1 MGDER
6 GSLMFAM
13 LSPDG
18 TWSAPRE
25 ASAIELHCDDT
36 EASSDTMV
44 GVYRRPWQ
52 QEWHGELRI
61 ENPELV
67 RDLLG
72 DRQLGTAQ
80 TLVVDHH
87 RQVWRHR
94 HRYVGQYRRERKGN
108 RANRKVRGRWET
120 VRMRSVIPRAHV
132 TGIDQE
138 FSADVKPGAVT
149 VEFEVGQCG

>member
-1 MGDER
+1 MDER
-6 GSLMFAM
+6 GPLMFAM

-18 TWSAPRE
+18 TWSAPK
-25 ASAIELHCDDT
+25 
-36 EASSDTMV
+36 SSDTMV

-61 ENPELV
+61 ENPEAV

-72 DRQLGTAQ
+72 DRSLVTAQ
-80 TLVVDHH
+80 TLVVDRHG
-87 RQVWRHR
+87 QVWRYR

-108 RANRKVRGRWET
+108 RDNRKVRGRWEM
-120 VRMRSVIPRAHV
+120 VRMRSVIPRVHV

-138 FSADVKPGAVT
+138 LSADAEPGAVT
-149 VEFEVGQCG
+149 VEFEGWPCGWEIRA